1 MLRPYVI
8 YYSIDDAFPPYRV
21 DVAELFGRELH
32 ARNVEVIWYMR
43 RGQSTP
49 AGQNLLDGQT
59 VRLPPEMPGSGLLAK
74 VFNKLAFW
82 AFDLFYL
89 LLLLGRKVDV
99 IQVRDKYFAAFAALL
114 VARLK
119 GARFVYWCSYPFPE
133 HYLERARMSGGF
145 RKLYAY
151 LHGHLG
157 QWILY
162 RVVIPYSDHSFVQSD
177 RMLSDIAAFGVPTGK
192 MTPVPMGVSTR
203 MLQWARIHRA
213 AVVPLSVVYLG
224 TLAAVRRMDM
234 LIDAFSE
241 VLESQP
247 GAQLTLVGEGDSPHE
262 RAALE
267 EQVKRLGISKSVTFT
282 GFIPMDQA
290 WSIAARAAVC
300 VSPFLPN
307 AVLASASPTKLVE
320 YMALGRPVVCNDHP
334 EQSQVIRESG
344 AGLCVAWGASEFAR
358 AIAWMLKHP
367 EEAERMGANGPAWVE
382 RCRTYPAISERVLR
396 QYERIIE
403 GAA

>member
-1 MLRPYVI
+1 MPRPYVV

-32 ARNVEVIWYMR
+32 ARNVEVTWYMR
-43 RGQSTP
+43 RGRATSAVQD
-49 AGQNLLDGQT
+49 LFDGQK
-59 VRLPPEMPGSGLLAK
+59 VQLPPEMPGSGLLAK

-82 AFDLFYL
+82 TFDLFYL
-89 LLLLGRKVDV
+89 LLLIGRKVDV
-99 IQVRDKYFAAFAALL
+99 IQVRDKYLSALAALL
-114 VARLK
+114 IARLK

-133 HYLERARMSGGF
+133 HYLERARTSRGF

-151 LHGHLG
+151 LHGRLG

-177 RMLSDIAAFGVPTGK
+177 RMLSDIAAFGVPTSR

-203 MLQWARIHRA
+203 MLHWARSHRA
-213 AVVPLSVVYLG
+213 AVVPMSVVYLG

-234 LIDAFSE
+234 LIDAFGE
-241 VLESQP
+241 VLKSQP
-247 GAQLTLVGEGDSPHE
+247 DARLTLVGEGDSPQE

-267 EQVKRLGISKSVTFT
+267 EQVRRLGITESVVFT
-282 GFIPMDQA
+282 GFIPMDEA
-290 WSIAARAAVC
+290 WAIAARAAVC

-358 AIAWMLKHP
+358 AIVWMLQHP
-367 EEAERMGANGPAWVE
+367 AEAERMGANGPAWVDS
-382 RCRTYPAISERVLR
+382 CRTYPAISERVLH
-396 QYERIIE
+396 QYQRIIE
-403 GAA
+403 GVA